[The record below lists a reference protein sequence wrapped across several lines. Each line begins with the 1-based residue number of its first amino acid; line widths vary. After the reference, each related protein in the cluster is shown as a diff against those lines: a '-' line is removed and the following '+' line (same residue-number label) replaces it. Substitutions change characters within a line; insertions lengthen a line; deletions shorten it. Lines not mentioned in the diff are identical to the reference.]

1 MAITAADRIS
11 GIKNY
16 TDQVGPYYGT
26 EDLAVYVYSMIKM
39 TRPQKVLELGTGL
52 ATVSLW
58 AAAALVENGTG
69 ELVTVD
75 DGSQYAN
82 NSDVVSLLGDQYTA
96 DYKAFVDQQLKLHG
110 VAAVVNFVNKTLE
123 ELTFR
128 DSYDMLF
135 ADFSHSPFAVTRLLG
150 QFLPRITRNSTI
162 FIHSASTYYSSYH
175 TLEAVVDLLN
185 QKRIPLSLREMVN
198 PGDLNRLEQLVNN
211 CVFELTH
218 LVENKQRNQNSAA
231 QIRIVPCDIVPH
243 PRSNIRF

>member
-1 MAITAADRIS
+1 MTAADRIS
-11 GIKNY
+11 RIKSY

-75 DGSQYAN
+75 DGSQYAS

-96 DYKAFVDQQLKLHG
+96 DYKAFVEQQLKLHG
-110 VAAVVNFVNKTLE
+110 VAAVVNFVNKPLE

-211 CVFELTH
+211 CEFELTH

>member
-1 MAITAADRIS
+1 MTAADRIS
-11 GIKNY
+11 RIKSY

-96 DYKAFVDQQLKLHG
+96 DYKAFVEQQLTKHG

-198 PGDLNRLEQLVNN
+198 PGDLNRLEQLVNH

>member
-1 MAITAADRIS
+1 MTAADRI
-11 GIKNY
+11 GRIKSY

-39 TRPQKVLELGTGL
+39 HRPQKVLELGTGL

-58 AAAALVENGTG
+58 AAAALLENGTG

-75 DGSQYAN
+75 DGSQYVN
-82 NSDVVSLLGDQYTA
+82 NSEVVSLLGDQYTA
-96 DYKAFVDQQLKLHG
+96 DYKAFVEQQLKLHG
-110 VAAVVNFVNKTLE
+110 VETVVNFVNKPLE

-175 TLEAVVDLLN
+175 TLEAVVNLLN

>member
-1 MAITAADRIS
+1 MALTAAQRL
-11 GIKNY
+11 GEIKSY

-39 TRPQKVLELGTGL
+39 SRPQKVLELGTGL
-52 ATVSLW
+52 ATVTLW
-58 AAAALVENGTG
+58 AAAAVCENGTG

-75 DGSQYAN
+75 DGSQYTN
-82 NSDVVSLLGDQYTA
+82 NSDVVGLLGDSYT
-96 DYKAFVDQQLKLHG
+96 DSYKDFVTNQLCRYD
-110 VAAVVNFVNKTLE
+110 VDNVVTFVNKTLE

-150 QFLPRITRNSTI
+150 QFLPRLSRNSTI
-162 FIHSASTYYSSYH
+162 LIHSASTYYSSYH
-175 TLEAVVDLLN
+175 TLEALVQLLN

>member
-11 GIKNY
+11 EIKNY

-39 TRPQKVLELGTGL
+39 NRPQKVLELGTGL

-82 NSDVVSLLGDQYTA
+82 NSDVVSLLGDQYTPN
-96 DYKAFVDQQLKLHG
+96 YKDFVEKLLKLHG